1 MKVSNYLSEPGWKEL
16 LESEF
21 SQEYFS
27 EIESKLLDINDKG
40 NIIYPPVEFIFHAF
54 NCTPLNKI
62 KVIILGQDP
71 YHKPNQAMGMSF
83 SVPKGIKIPPSL
95 KNIFKE
101 MVNDVG
107 SPIPEHGDLS
117 SWSEQGVLLLNAILT
132 VSHKQ
137 PASHQQIGWQFF
149 TDRVIELISTHTEN
163 VVFMLWGNFAQ
174 KKSKLI
180 DDKKHLI
187 LKAAHPSPLARG
199 AFFGSRH
206 FSKANN
212 YLQAHGKEEI
222 AWTLT

>member
-1 MKVSNYLSEPGWKEL
+1 MKVSKYLSEPSWKEL

-21 SQEYFS
+21 SQEYFAA
-27 EIESKLLDINDKG
+27 IESNLLDINHKR

-117 SWSEQGVLLLNAILT
+117 SWAEQGVLLLNAILT